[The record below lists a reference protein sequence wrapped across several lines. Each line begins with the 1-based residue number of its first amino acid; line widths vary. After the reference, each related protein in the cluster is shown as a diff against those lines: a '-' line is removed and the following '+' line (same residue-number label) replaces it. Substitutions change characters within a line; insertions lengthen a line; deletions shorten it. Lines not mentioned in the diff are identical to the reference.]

1 MGREQDKDE
10 IGWVIDLPLGQRLG
24 DGGGTRRGHR
34 FLRRAGLPALVSVT
48 LPENISVRRIM
59 EHCRM
64 RNRGQAE
71 LAGQSHVW
79 YSLDAD
85 EWRRLGD

>member
-1 MGREQDKDE
+1 MATEAARAAVTD
-10 IGWVIDLPLGQRLG
+10 
-24 DGGGTRRGHR
+24 
-34 FLRRAGLPALVSVT
+34 FFARAGLPALVSVT

-71 LAGQSHVW
+71 WAGQSHVW